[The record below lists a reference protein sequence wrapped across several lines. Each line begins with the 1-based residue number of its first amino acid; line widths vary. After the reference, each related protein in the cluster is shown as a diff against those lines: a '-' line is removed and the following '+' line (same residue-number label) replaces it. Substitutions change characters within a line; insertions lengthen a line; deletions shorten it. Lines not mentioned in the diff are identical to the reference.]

1 MAGEDD
7 GGGGGLGKE
16 REMTSQAVRDKVA
29 DLVRQD
35 LEERLG
41 DKLVFDPIIVEDK
54 VDHDDEDYLDITII
68 YDGDRKHL
76 DSDTTVGLVDR
87 ITPRLLELGTPWP
100 PGRSFVERWEWEAR
114 RTSKS
119 KRDES

>member
-1 MAGEDD
+1 MRDD
-7 GGGGGLGKE
+7 IEGRLGI
-16 REMTSQAVRDKVA
+16 KVA

-35 LEERLG
+35 LEGRLG
-41 DKLVFDPIIVEDK
+41 DKLVFDPIHRRLTE

-87 ITPRLLELGTPWP
+87 ITPRLLELGVLR
-100 PGRSFVERWEWEAR
+100 GRRAGHSWRGASGKLVVH
-114 RTSKS
+114 TKVP
-119 KRDES
+119 